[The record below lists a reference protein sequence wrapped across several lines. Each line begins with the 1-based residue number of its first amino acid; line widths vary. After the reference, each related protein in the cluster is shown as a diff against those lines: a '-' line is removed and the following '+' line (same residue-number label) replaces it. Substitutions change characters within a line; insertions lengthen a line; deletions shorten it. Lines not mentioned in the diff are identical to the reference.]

1 MRAIRVLL
9 IENSRSMSN
18 ASFAGSLKRK
28 YQLHVAHSGKQA
40 SEIAASV
47 RPDVVIV
54 DAASLQSSGDRI
66 CAKLRAEL
74 GEVPIIHIR
83 PAELPPGDSPADI
96 QLSPPF
102 TPRKLINRIQRF
114 VAAAL
119 EGEVIE
125 AGPFCLNLEQQTL
138 TTPWIE
144 KKLTPKLL
152 AMMELF
158 MKNPNQTL
166 ERRYLMQKIW
176 QTDYMGDTRTLDVHI
191 RWIREIIEPNI
202 RKPRYIKTV
211 RGKGYCLSISD
222 STEDEI
228 SNDEKSIEGGDER

>member
-1 MRAIRVLL
+1 MRAVRVLL
-9 IENSRSMSN
+9 IENSRATSQS
-18 ASFAGSLKRK
+18 SFAASLKRK

-40 SEIAASV
+40 SEIAAAV
-47 RPDVVIV
+47 RPDIVIV
-54 DAASLQSSGDRI
+54 DAASLKSSGERI
-66 CAKLRAEL
+66 CAKLRAQL
-74 GEVPIIHIR
+74 GPVPIIHVR
-83 PAELPPGDSPADI
+83 PDHQPTGESPADV
-96 QLSPPF
+96 QLVLPF
-102 TPRKLINRIQRF
+102 TPRKLINRVQRL
-114 VAAAL
+114 VAAVL

-125 AGPFCLNLEQQTL
+125 IGPFCLNLEQQTL

-158 MKNPNQTL
+158 MRNPNQTL
-166 ERRYLMQKIW
+166 ERRYLMQQIW

-211 RGKGYCLSISD
+211 RGKGYCLSIS
-222 STEDEI
+222 SADE
-228 SNDEKSIEGGDER
+228 E